1 MVISG
6 LVVFCR
12 EFNVSDSDLSTSC
25 TILLAIVGVM
35 ILYRIASPMTKY
47 HWVMWFG
54 MIFGLLFCMI
64 FMNQIFA
71 ISSLSRKCA
80 MLLIIFA
87 VITEPALR
95 YSSLLI
101 QKIWDLAAWI
111 GKKAG
116 REKKGAHRVAF

>member
-1 MVISG
+1 
-6 LVVFCR
+6 
-12 EFNVSDSDLSTSC
+12 
-25 TILLAIVGVM
+25 
-35 ILYRIASPMTKY
+35 
-47 HWVMWFG
+47 

-101 QKIWDLAAWI
+101 QKIWVCGLDR
-111 GKKAG
+111 KKAG

>member
-1 MVISG
+1 MFTIGAPAFIMSLEQNRNRIQGRFLSNVFFRALPAGITDFVVISG

-71 ISSLSRKCA
+71 ISSLSENAPCC
-80 MLLIIFA
+80 
-87 VITEPALR
+87 
-95 YSSLLI
+95 
-101 QKIWDLAAWI
+101 
-111 GKKAG
+111 
-116 REKKGAHRVAF
+116 